1 MANNWGAGSTI
12 TDRGG
17 STAKINDKGFL
28 VNDAGAITYG
38 GNNGGVRAVGAD
50 GTVYSGGDAFGYI
63 DDMGV
68 IRSGTRAVA
77 PTYTAAVDRQVD
89 AKTETIEGR
98 LPGLLASNSPVLQQA
113 QNRTAQQY
121 NARGLLSSRSANQ
134 AGQEAVIAKA
144 IEIASPDAAT
154 YTKTGMANQSENNQF
169 ARAAQQQA
177 YTEKNQIATS
187 LADIRKQNVSDAAA
201 LERQKVSDAA
211 ALWRQSASDNSA
223 LARQSASDAA
233 ALERQ
238 KVERSAID
246 AAAAI
251 ERSNVDAYNTSNAYQ
266 SGIRAIDTNYTNDV
280 NAINSLDIN
289 ANEKTGRI
297 FARTEQKNQ
306 SISLLN
312 AASAAMP
319 EWRSEW
325 AVIPAFTPTPTLTP
339 TVIHVSN
346 QQRYK
351 PRTRN
356 D

>member
-28 VNDAGAITYG
+28 VNDAGDITYG
-38 GNNGGVRAVGAD
+38 GNNGKARSVGAD

-63 DDMGV
+63 DDTGV

-77 PTYTAAVDRQVD
+77 PTYTAPVARQVD

-187 LADIRKQNVSDAAA
+187 LADIRKQSASDAAA
-201 LERQKVSDAA
+201 LE
-211 ALWRQSASDNSA
+211 
-223 LARQSASDAA
+223 RQSASDAA

-251 ERSNVDAYNTSNAYQ
+251 ERSNVDAYNTSNEYHA
-266 SGIRAIDTNYTNDV
+266 GIRSIDANYNNDV
-280 NAINSLDIN
+280 NGINNLDIN
-289 ANEKTGRI
+289 ANEKTARI

-325 AVIPAFTPTPTLTP
+325 AVISDFVPTPTLTP

-356 D
+356 DR

>member
-201 LERQKVSDAA
+201 LERQKM
-211 ALWRQSASDNSA
+211 
-223 LARQSASDAA
+223 
-233 ALERQ
+233 
-238 KVERSAID
+238 ERSAID

-251 ERSNVDAYNTSNAYQ
+251 ERSNVDAYNTSNEYHA
-266 SGIRAIDTNYTNDV
+266 GIRSIDANYNNDV
-280 NAINSLDIN
+280 NGINNLDIN
-289 ANEKTGRI
+289 ANEKTARI

-306 SISLLN
+306 SIKLLN

-319 EWRSEW
+319 GWKSEW
-325 AVIPAFTPTPTLTP
+325 AVIPAFVPTPTLTP
-339 TVIHVSN
+339 TVIHSYD
-346 QQRYK
+346 RSRFK
-351 PRTRN
+351 PRRRTRRRN
-356 D
+356 DR

>member
-28 VNDAGAITYG
+28 VNDAGDITYG
-38 GNNGGVRAVGAD
+38 GNNGKARSVGAD

-63 DDMGV
+63 DDTGV

-77 PTYTAAVDRQVD
+77 PTYTAPVARQVD

-144 IEIASPDAAT
+144 IEIAGPDAAT

-187 LADIRKQNVSDAAA
+187 LADIRKQSASDAAA
-201 LERQKVSDAA
+201 LE
-211 ALWRQSASDNSA
+211 
-223 LARQSASDAA
+223 RQSASDAA

-251 ERSNVDAYNTSNAYQ
+251 ERSNVDAYNTSNEYHA
-266 SGIRAIDTNYTNDV
+266 GIRSIDANYNNDV
-280 NAINSLDIN
+280 NGINNLDIN
-289 ANEKTGRI
+289 ANEKTARI

>member
-28 VNDAGAITYG
+28 VNDAGDITYG
-38 GNNGGVRAVGAD
+38 GNNGKARSVGAD

-77 PTYTAAVDRQVD
+77 PTYTAPVARQVD

-144 IEIASPDAAT
+144 IEIAGPDAAT

-187 LADIRKQNVSDAAA
+187 LADIRKQSASDAAA
-201 LERQKVSDAA
+201 LE
-211 ALWRQSASDNSA
+211 
-223 LARQSASDAA
+223 RQSASDAA

-266 SGIRAIDTNYTNDV
+266 TGIRSIDANYNNDV
-280 NAINSLDIN
+280 NGINNLDIN
-289 ANEKTGRI
+289 ANEKTARI

-346 QQRYK
+346 QKRHK
-351 PRTRN
+351 PRTRY
-356 D
+356 DR

>member
-201 LERQKVSDAA
+201 LERQKM
-211 ALWRQSASDNSA
+211 
-223 LARQSASDAA
+223 
-233 ALERQ
+233 
-238 KVERSAID
+238 ERSAID

-251 ERSNVDAYNTSNAYQ
+251 ERSNVDAYNTSNEYHA
-266 SGIRAIDTNYTNDV
+266 GIRSIDANYNNDV
-280 NAINSLDIN
+280 NAINNLDIN
-289 ANEKTGRI
+289 ANEKTARI

-306 SISLLN
+306 SIKLLN
-312 AASAAMP
+312 TASAAMP
-319 EWRSEW
+319 GWKSEW
-325 AVIPAFTPTPTLTP
+325 AVIPAFVPTPTLTT
-339 TVIHVSN
+339 TVIHSYD
-346 QQRYK
+346 RSRSK
-351 PRTRN
+351 PRRRTRTRY
-356 D
+356 DR

>member
-50 GTVYSGGDAFGYI
+50 GTVYSGGDAFGHI

-201 LERQKVSDAA
+201 LERQKM
-211 ALWRQSASDNSA
+211 
-223 LARQSASDAA
+223 
-233 ALERQ
+233 
-238 KVERSAID
+238 ERSAID

-251 ERSNVDAYNTSNAYQ
+251 ERSNVDAYNTSNEYHA
-266 SGIRAIDTNYTNDV
+266 GIRSIDANYNNDV
-280 NAINSLDIN
+280 NGINNLDIN
-289 ANEKTGRI
+289 ANEKTARI

-306 SISLLN
+306 SIKLLN
-312 AASAAMP
+312 TASAAMP
-319 EWRSEW
+319 GWKSEW
-325 AVIPAFTPTPTLTP
+325 AVIPAFVPTPTLTT
-339 TVIHVSN
+339 TVIHSYD
-346 QQRYK
+346 RSRSK
-351 PRTRN
+351 PRRRTRRRN
-356 D
+356 DR

>member
-50 GTVYSGGDAFGYI
+50 GTVYSGGDAFGHI

-201 LERQKVSDAA
+201 LERQKM
-211 ALWRQSASDNSA
+211 
-223 LARQSASDAA
+223 
-233 ALERQ
+233 
-238 KVERSAID
+238 ERSAID

-251 ERSNVDAYNTSNAYQ
+251 ERSNVDAYNTSNEYHA
-266 SGIRAIDTNYTNDV
+266 GIRSIDANYNNDV
-280 NAINSLDIN
+280 NAINNLDIN
-289 ANEKTGRI
+289 ANEKTARI

-306 SISLLN
+306 SIKLLN
-312 AASAAMP
+312 TASAAMP
-319 EWRSEW
+319 GWKSEW
-325 AVIPAFTPTPTLTP
+325 AVIPAFVPTPTLTT
-339 TVIHVSN
+339 TVIHSYD
-346 QQRYK
+346 RSRSK
-351 PRTRN
+351 PRRRTRTRY

>member
-28 VNDAGAITYG
+28 VNDAGDITYG
-38 GNNGGVRAVGAD
+38 GNNGKARSVGAD

-63 DDMGV
+63 DDTGV

-77 PTYTAAVDRQVD
+77 PTYTAPVARQVD

-144 IEIASPDAAT
+144 IEIAGPDAAT

-187 LADIRKQNVSDAAA
+187 LADIRKQSASDAAA
-201 LERQKVSDAA
+201 LE
-211 ALWRQSASDNSA
+211 
-223 LARQSASDAA
+223 RQSASDAA

-266 SGIRAIDTNYTNDV
+266 TGIRSIDANYNNDV
-280 NAINSLDIN
+280 NGINNLDIN
-289 ANEKTGRI
+289 ANEKTARI

-346 QQRYK
+346 RQRYK

-356 D
+356 DR

>member
-38 GNNGGVRAVGAD
+38 GNNGKARSVGAD
-50 GTVYSGGDAFGYI
+50 GTV
-63 DDMGV
+63 V
-68 IRSGTRAVA
+68 IRRRTRAVA
-77 PTYTAAVDRQVD
+77 PTYTAPVARQVD

-201 LERQKVSDAA
+201 LERQKM
-211 ALWRQSASDNSA
+211 
-223 LARQSASDAA
+223 
-233 ALERQ
+233 
-238 KVERSAID
+238 ERSAID

-251 ERSNVDAYNTSNAYQ
+251 ERSNVDAYNTSNEYHA
-266 SGIRAIDTNYTNDV
+266 GIRSIDANYNNDV
-280 NAINSLDIN
+280 NAINNLDIN
-289 ANEKTGRI
+289 ANEKTARI

-306 SISLLN
+306 SIKLLN
-312 AASAAMP
+312 TASAAMP
-319 EWRSEW
+319 GWKSEW
-325 AVIPAFTPTPTLTP
+325 AVIPAFVPTPTLTT
-339 TVIHVSN
+339 TVIHSYD
-346 QQRYK
+346 RSRSK
-351 PRTRN
+351 PRRRTRTRY
-356 D
+356 DR

>member
-38 GNNGGVRAVGAD
+38 GNNGKARSVGAD
-50 GTVYSGGDAFGYI
+50 GTV
-63 DDMGV
+63 V
-68 IRSGTRAVA
+68 IRRRTRAVA
-77 PTYTAAVDRQVD
+77 PTYTAPVARQVD

-201 LERQKVSDAA
+201 LERQKM
-211 ALWRQSASDNSA
+211 
-223 LARQSASDAA
+223 
-233 ALERQ
+233 
-238 KVERSAID
+238 ERSAID

-251 ERSNVDAYNTSNAYQ
+251 ERSNVDAYNTSNEYHA
-266 SGIRAIDTNYTNDV
+266 GIRSIDANYNNDV
-280 NAINSLDIN
+280 NGINNLDIN
-289 ANEKTGRI
+289 VNEKTARI

-306 SISLLN
+306 SIKLLN

-319 EWRSEW
+319 GWKSEW
-325 AVIPAFTPTPTLTP
+325 AVIPAFTPPPTLIMP
-339 TVIHVSN
+339 KVVDVYSRL
-346 QQRYK
+346 RYI
-351 PRTRN
+351 PRTRY
-356 D
+356 DR

>member
-50 GTVYSGGDAFGYI
+50 GTVYSGGDAFGHI

-201 LERQKVSDAA
+201 LERQKM
-211 ALWRQSASDNSA
+211 
-223 LARQSASDAA
+223 
-233 ALERQ
+233 
-238 KVERSAID
+238 ERSAID

-251 ERSNVDAYNTSNAYQ
+251 ERSNVDAYNTSNEYHA
-266 SGIRAIDTNYTNDV
+266 GIRSIDANYNNDV
-280 NAINSLDIN
+280 NAINNLDIN
-289 ANEKTGRI
+289 ANEKTARI

-306 SISLLN
+306 SIQLLN

-319 EWRSEW
+319 GWKSEW
-325 AVIPAFTPTPTLTP
+325 AVIPAFVPTPTLTT
-339 TVIHVSN
+339 TVIHSYD
-346 QQRYK
+346 RSRSK
-351 PRTRN
+351 PRRRTRTRY
-356 D
+356 DR

>member
-28 VNDAGAITYG
+28 VNDAGDITYG
-38 GNNGGVRAVGAD
+38 GNNGKARSVGAD

-63 DDMGV
+63 DDTGV

-77 PTYTAAVDRQVD
+77 PTYTAPVARQVD

-187 LADIRKQNVSDAAA
+187 LADIRKQSASDAAA
-201 LERQKVSDAA
+201 LE
-211 ALWRQSASDNSA
+211 RQSASDNSA

-238 KVERSAID
+238 KAERSAID

-251 ERSNVDAYNTSNAYQ
+251 ERSNVDAYNTSNEYHA
-266 SGIRAIDTNYTNDV
+266 GIRSIDANYNNDV
-280 NAINSLDIN
+280 NAINNLDIN
-289 ANEKTGRI
+289 ANEKTARI

-346 QQRYK
+346 RQRYK

-356 D
+356 DR

>member
-28 VNDAGAITYG
+28 VNDAGDITYG
-38 GNNGGVRAVGAD
+38 GNNGKARSVGAD

-63 DDMGV
+63 DDTGV

-77 PTYTAAVDRQVD
+77 PTYTAPVARQVD

-201 LERQKVSDAA
+201 LERQKM
-211 ALWRQSASDNSA
+211 
-223 LARQSASDAA
+223 
-233 ALERQ
+233 
-238 KVERSAID
+238 ERSAID

-251 ERSNVDAYNTSNAYQ
+251 ERSNVDAYNTSNEYHA
-266 SGIRAIDTNYTNDV
+266 GIRSIDANYNNDV
-280 NAINSLDIN
+280 NAINNLDIN
-289 ANEKTGRI
+289 ANEKTARI

-306 SISLLN
+306 SIQLLN

-319 EWRSEW
+319 GWKSEW
-325 AVIPAFTPTPTLTP
+325 AVIPAFVPTPTLTP
-339 TVIHVSN
+339 TVIHISD
-346 QQRYK
+346 RSRFK
-351 PRTRN
+351 PRRRN

>member
-50 GTVYSGGDAFGYI
+50 GTVYSGGDAFGHI

-201 LERQKVSDAA
+201 LERQKM
-211 ALWRQSASDNSA
+211 
-223 LARQSASDAA
+223 
-233 ALERQ
+233 
-238 KVERSAID
+238 ERSAID

-251 ERSNVDAYNTSNAYQ
+251 ERSNVDAYNTSNEYHA
-266 SGIRAIDTNYTNDV
+266 GIRSIDANYNNDV
-280 NAINSLDIN
+280 NAINNLDIN
-289 ANEKTGRI
+289 ANEKTARI

-306 SISLLN
+306 SIQLLN

-319 EWRSEW
+319 GWKSEW
-325 AVIPAFTPTPTLTP
+325 AVIPAFVPTPTLTT
-339 TVIHVSN
+339 TVIHSYD
-346 QQRYK
+346 RSRSK
-351 PRTRN
+351 PRRRTRRRN
-356 D
+356 DR

>member
-201 LERQKVSDAA
+201 LERQKM
-211 ALWRQSASDNSA
+211 
-223 LARQSASDAA
+223 
-233 ALERQ
+233 
-238 KVERSAID
+238 ERSAID

-251 ERSNVDAYNTSNAYQ
+251 ERSNVDAYNTSNEYHA
-266 SGIRAIDTNYTNDV
+266 GIRSIDANYNNDV
-280 NAINSLDIN
+280 NGINNLDIN
-289 ANEKTGRI
+289 ANEKTARI

-306 SISLLN
+306 SIKLLN

-319 EWRSEW
+319 GWKSEW
-325 AVIPAFTPTPTLTP
+325 AVIPAFVPTPTLTP

-346 QQRYK
+346 QKRYK

-356 D
+356 DR

>member
-28 VNDAGAITYG
+28 VNDAGDITYG
-38 GNNGGVRAVGAD
+38 GNNGKARSVGAD

-63 DDMGV
+63 DDTGV

-77 PTYTAAVDRQVD
+77 PTYTAPVARQVD

-144 IEIASPDAAT
+144 IEIAGPDAAT

-187 LADIRKQNVSDAAA
+187 LADIRKQSASDAAA
-201 LERQKVSDAA
+201 LE
-211 ALWRQSASDNSA
+211 
-223 LARQSASDAA
+223 RQSASDAA

-266 SGIRAIDTNYTNDV
+266 TGIRSIDANYNNDV
-280 NAINSLDIN
+280 NGINNLDIN
-289 ANEKTGRI
+289 ANEKTARI

-325 AVIPAFTPTPTLTP
+325 AVISDFTPTPTLTP

-346 QQRYK
+346 RQRYK

-356 D
+356 DR

>member
-28 VNDAGAITYG
+28 VNDAGDITYG
-38 GNNGGVRAVGAD
+38 GNNGKARSVGAD
-50 GTVYSGGDAFGYI
+50 GTVYSGCDAFGHI

-187 LADIRKQNVSDAAA
+187 LADIRKQSASDAAA
-201 LERQKVSDAA
+201 LE
-211 ALWRQSASDNSA
+211 
-223 LARQSASDAA
+223 RQSASDAA

-251 ERSNVDAYNTSNAYQ
+251 ERSNVDAYNTSNEYHA
-266 SGIRAIDTNYTNDV
+266 GIRSIDANYNNDV
-280 NAINSLDIN
+280 NGINNLDIN
-289 ANEKTGRI
+289 ANEKTARI

-306 SISLLN
+306 SIQLLN

-319 EWRSEW
+319 GWKSEW
-325 AVIPAFTPTPTLTP
+325 AVIPAFVPTPTLTP
-339 TVIHVSN
+339 TVIHISD
-346 QQRYK
+346 RSRFK
-351 PRTRN
+351 PRRRN

>member
-50 GTVYSGGDAFGYI
+50 GTVYSGGDAFGHI

-201 LERQKVSDAA
+201 LERQKM
-211 ALWRQSASDNSA
+211 
-223 LARQSASDAA
+223 
-233 ALERQ
+233 
-238 KVERSAID
+238 ERSAID

-251 ERSNVDAYNTSNAYQ
+251 ERSNVDAYNTSNEYHA
-266 SGIRAIDTNYTNDV
+266 GIRSIDANYNNDV
-280 NAINSLDIN
+280 NGINNLDIN
-289 ANEKTGRI
+289 ANEKTARI

-306 SISLLN
+306 SIKLLN

-319 EWRSEW
+319 GWKSEW

-339 TVIHVSN
+339 TVVHVSS
-346 QQRYK
+346 RSGYI
-351 PRTRN
+351 PRRRN

>member
-50 GTVYSGGDAFGYI
+50 GTVYSGGDAFGHI

-201 LERQKVSDAA
+201 LERQKM
-211 ALWRQSASDNSA
+211 
-223 LARQSASDAA
+223 
-233 ALERQ
+233 
-238 KVERSAID
+238 ERSAID

-251 ERSNVDAYNTSNAYQ
+251 ERSNVDAYNTSNEYHA
-266 SGIRAIDTNYTNDV
+266 GIRSIDANYNNDV
-280 NAINSLDIN
+280 NAINNLDIN
-289 ANEKTGRI
+289 ANEKTARI

-306 SISLLN
+306 SIKLLN
-312 AASAAMP
+312 TASAAMP
-319 EWRSEW
+319 GWKSEW
-325 AVIPAFTPTPTLTP
+325 AVIPAFVPTPTLTT
-339 TVIHVSN
+339 TVIHSYD
-346 QQRYK
+346 RSRSK
-351 PRTRN
+351 PRRRTRRRN
-356 D
+356 DR

>member
-50 GTVYSGGDAFGYI
+50 GTVYSGGDAFGHI

-201 LERQKVSDAA
+201 LERQKM
-211 ALWRQSASDNSA
+211 
-223 LARQSASDAA
+223 
-233 ALERQ
+233 
-238 KVERSAID
+238 ERSAID

-251 ERSNVDAYNTSNAYQ
+251 ERSNVDAYNTSNEYHA
-266 SGIRAIDTNYTNDV
+266 GIRSIDANYNNDV
-280 NAINSLDIN
+280 NAINNLDIN
-289 ANEKTGRI
+289 ANEKTARI

-339 TVIHVSN
+339 TVVHVSS
-346 QQRYK
+346 RSGYI
-351 PRTRN
+351 PRRRN

>member
-201 LERQKVSDAA
+201 LERQKM
-211 ALWRQSASDNSA
+211 
-223 LARQSASDAA
+223 
-233 ALERQ
+233 
-238 KVERSAID
+238 ERSAID

-251 ERSNVDAYNTSNAYQ
+251 ERSNVDAYNTSNEYHA
-266 SGIRAIDTNYTNDV
+266 GIRSIDANYNNDV
-280 NAINSLDIN
+280 NAINNLDIN
-289 ANEKTGRI
+289 ANEKTARI

-306 SISLLN
+306 SIKLLN
-312 AASAAMP
+312 TASAAMP
-319 EWRSEW
+319 GWKSEW
-325 AVIPAFTPTPTLTP
+325 AVIPAFVPTPTLTT
-339 TVIHVSN
+339 TVIHSYD
-346 QQRYK
+346 RSRSK
-351 PRTRN
+351 PRRRTRRRN
-356 D
+356 DR

>member
-50 GTVYSGGDAFGYI
+50 GTVYSGGDAFGHI

-201 LERQKVSDAA
+201 LERQKM
-211 ALWRQSASDNSA
+211 
-223 LARQSASDAA
+223 
-233 ALERQ
+233 
-238 KVERSAID
+238 ERSAID

-251 ERSNVDAYNTSNAYQ
+251 ERSNVDAYNTSNEYHA
-266 SGIRAIDTNYTNDV
+266 GIRSIDANYNNDV
-280 NAINSLDIN
+280 NAINNLDIN
-289 ANEKTGRI
+289 ANEKTARI

-306 SISLLN
+306 SIKLLN
-312 AASAAMP
+312 TASAAMP
-319 EWRSEW
+319 GWKSEW
-325 AVIPAFTPTPTLTP
+325 AVIPAFVPTPTLTT
-339 TVIHVSN
+339 TVIHSYD
-346 QQRYK
+346 RSRSK
-351 PRTRN
+351 PRRRTRTRY
-356 D
+356 DR

>member
-144 IEIASPDAAT
+144 IEIAGPDAAT

-187 LADIRKQNVSDAAA
+187 LADIRKQSASDAAA
-201 LERQKVSDAA
+201 LE
-211 ALWRQSASDNSA
+211 
-223 LARQSASDAA
+223 RQSASDAA

-266 SGIRAIDTNYTNDV
+266 TGIRSIDANYNNDV
-280 NAINSLDIN
+280 NGINNLDIN
-289 ANEKTGRI
+289 ANEKTARI

-306 SISLLN
+306 SIKLLN

-319 EWRSEW
+319 GWKSEW
-325 AVIPAFTPTPTLTP
+325 AVIPAFVPTPTLTP

-346 QQRYK
+346 QKRYK

-356 D
+356 DR

>member
-28 VNDAGAITYG
+28 VNDAGDITYG
-38 GNNGGVRAVGAD
+38 GNNGKARSVGAD

-63 DDMGV
+63 DDTGV

-77 PTYTAAVDRQVD
+77 PTYTAPVARQVD

-144 IEIASPDAAT
+144 IEIAGPDAAT

-187 LADIRKQNVSDAAA
+187 LADIRKQSASDAAA
-201 LERQKVSDAA
+201 LE
-211 ALWRQSASDNSA
+211 
-223 LARQSASDAA
+223 RQSASDAA

-266 SGIRAIDTNYTNDV
+266 TGIRSIDANYNNDV
-280 NAINSLDIN
+280 NGINNLDIN
-289 ANEKTGRI
+289 ANEKTARI

-325 AVIPAFTPTPTLTP
+325 AVISDFVPTPTLTP

-346 QQRYK
+346 QKRYK

-356 D
+356 DR

>member
-28 VNDAGAITYG
+28 VNDAGDITYG
-38 GNNGGVRAVGAD
+38 GNNGKARSVGAD

-77 PTYTAAVDRQVD
+77 PTYTAPVASAPTYTAPVARQVD

-201 LERQKVSDAA
+201 LERQKM
-211 ALWRQSASDNSA
+211 
-223 LARQSASDAA
+223 
-233 ALERQ
+233 
-238 KVERSAID
+238 ERSAID

-266 SGIRAIDTNYTNDV
+266 TGIRSIDANYNNDV
-280 NAINSLDIN
+280 NGINNLDIN
-289 ANEKTGRI
+289 ANEKTARI

-306 SISLLN
+306 SIKLLN

-319 EWRSEW
+319 GWKSEW
-325 AVIPAFTPTPTLTP
+325 AVIPVFAPTATAP
-339 TVIHVSN
+339 TVIHVYARS
-346 QQRYK
+346 RSK
-351 PRTRN
+351 PRRRN

>member
-201 LERQKVSDAA
+201 LERQKM
-211 ALWRQSASDNSA
+211 
-223 LARQSASDAA
+223 
-233 ALERQ
+233 
-238 KVERSAID
+238 ERSAID

-266 SGIRAIDTNYTNDV
+266 TGIRSIDANYNNDV
-280 NAINSLDIN
+280 NAINNLDIN
-289 ANEKTGRI
+289 ANEKTARI

-306 SISLLN
+306 SIKLLN
-312 AASAAMP
+312 TASAAMP
-319 EWRSEW
+319 GWKSEW
-325 AVIPAFTPTPTLTP
+325 AVIPAFVPTPTLTT
-339 TVIHVSN
+339 TVIHSYDRS
-346 QQRYK
+346 RYK
-351 PRTRN
+351 PRRRTRTRY
-356 D
+356 DR

>member
-1 MANNWGAGSTI
+1 MANTWGTGSTI
-12 TDRGG
+12 IDRGG
-17 STAKINDKGFL
+17 SSAKINDKGFL
-28 VNDAGAITYG
+28 VDDAGAITYG

-50 GTVYSGGDAFGYI
+50 GTVYSGGDAFGHI

-169 ARAAQQQA
+169 ARAAQQQG

-201 LERQKVSDAA
+201 LERQKM
-211 ALWRQSASDNSA
+211 
-223 LARQSASDAA
+223 
-233 ALERQ
+233 
-238 KVERSAID
+238 ERSAID

-251 ERSNVDAYNTSNAYQ
+251 ERSNVDAYNTSNEYHA
-266 SGIRAIDTNYTNDV
+266 GIRSIDANYNNDV
-280 NAINSLDIN
+280 NAINNLDIN
-289 ANEKTGRI
+289 ANEKTARI

-306 SISLLN
+306 SIKLLN
-312 AASAAMP
+312 TASAAMP
-319 EWRSEW
+319 GWKSEW
-325 AVIPAFTPTPTLTP
+325 AVIPAFVPTPTLTT
-339 TVIHVSN
+339 TVIHSYD
-346 QQRYK
+346 RSRSK
-351 PRTRN
+351 PRRRTRTRY
-356 D
+356 DR

>member
-50 GTVYSGGDAFGYI
+50 GTVYSGGDAFGHI

-201 LERQKVSDAA
+201 LERQKM
-211 ALWRQSASDNSA
+211 
-223 LARQSASDAA
+223 
-233 ALERQ
+233 
-238 KVERSAID
+238 ERSAID

-251 ERSNVDAYNTSNAYQ
+251 ERSNVDAYNTSNEYHA
-266 SGIRAIDTNYTNDV
+266 GIRSIDANYNNDV
-280 NAINSLDIN
+280 NAINNLDIN
-289 ANEKTGRI
+289 ANEKTARI

-306 SISLLN
+306 SIQLLN

-319 EWRSEW
+319 GWKSEW
-325 AVIPAFTPTPTLTP
+325 AVISDFVPTPTLTP

-356 D
+356 DR

>member
-201 LERQKVSDAA
+201 LERQKM
-211 ALWRQSASDNSA
+211 
-223 LARQSASDAA
+223 
-233 ALERQ
+233 
-238 KVERSAID
+238 ERSAID

-251 ERSNVDAYNTSNAYQ
+251 ERSNVDAYNTSNEYHA
-266 SGIRAIDTNYTNDV
+266 GIRSIDANYNNDV
-280 NAINSLDIN
+280 NAINNLDIN
-289 ANEKTGRI
+289 ANEKTARI

-306 SISLLN
+306 SIKLLN
-312 AASAAMP
+312 TASAAMP
-319 EWRSEW
+319 GWKSEW
-325 AVIPAFTPTPTLTP
+325 AVIPAFVPTPTLTT
-339 TVIHVSN
+339 TVIHSYD
-346 QQRYK
+346 RSRSK
-351 PRTRN
+351 PRRRTRRRN